1 MRGVFGSF
9 DPCIR
14 TLYNS
19 HQSLLKVGSFMDVKV
34 LSTTEEIK
42 IYSDPYRL
50 RILHVFRRFGKP
62 ATVKEIADEL
72 GELPAKVHY
81 HVKKLEKIGL
91 LTLVNTKEING
102 IIAKYYAVFSGEI
115 EIGQKHTEN
124 AELQEVVKG
133 ENVQHLNELFDR
145 HKINYVERTSEDAS
159 SVQLFNRTLY
169 MTEEEAKVLQ
179 QEIIRLCEPYFSKRK
194 EKEKEKASYD
204 LFASFVRNPH

>member
-1 MRGVFGSF
+1 
-9 DPCIR
+9 
-14 TLYNS
+14 
-19 HQSLLKVGSFMDVKV
+19 MDVKL
-34 LSTTEEIK
+34 LSTSEEIK

-91 LTLVNTKEING
+91 LSLVNTKEING
-102 IIAKYYAVFSGEI
+102 IVAKYYAVFSGEI
-115 EIGQKHTEN
+115 VIGQKHIEN
-124 AELQEVVKG
+124 AEIQEVVKG
-133 ENVQHLNELFDR
+133 EQVQHLNELFDR
-145 HKINYVERTSEDAS
+145 HKNNFIKRTSEDAS

-179 QEIIRLCEPYFSKRK
+179 QEIIRLCESYFSKR
-194 EKEKEKASYD
+194 KEKEKASYD
-204 LFASFVRNPH
+204 LFSSFVRNPH